1 MSSTASHVSASFVV
15 DAPTRA
21 LPVPVPVIAEVDD
34 VRLLLHLRE
43 LRGSRSLREAAA
55 LVGMNRDELGRIERG
70 ETKQIHFRTLAKLL
84 VAYRCNLDD
93 LLEVDVVP
101 ASRPTPLYAGVV
113 AALSAGTLPGDG
125 PRRRSVRRSTDGDV
139 VNEGD
144 EDLFAASNQ
153 ADHSPSRRR
162 RAPVGTLNR

>member
-1 MSSTASHVSASFVV
+1 
-15 DAPTRA
+15 
-21 LPVPVPVIAEVDD
+21 VIAQVDD
-34 VRLLLHLRE
+34 VRLLWHLRE

-93 LLEVDVVP
+93 LFEVDVVP

-113 AALSAGTLPGDG
+113 AALAAGTLPGAG
-125 PRRRSVRRSTDGDV
+125 PQRRSVRRSTSADV

-144 EDLFAASNQ
+144 EDFFATSAPTDPSQ
-153 ADHSPSRRR
+153 SRRP